1 MKKIFLL
8 FAIFSTFTFSRG
20 YIEEYKRGLEREK
33 TISRL
38 FSAIKTKNNVYAEAL
53 LSPKANVNKASYNI
67 PSEKE
72 ENKVELDVNVVD
84 KKGFTPVLICAMY
97 NNVDMLKE
105 IIKKGANLEAL
116 HPILGKTLLVTAIFY
131 GSNDVAKF
139 LIENRKEL
147 INKGSNTDGWLPIE
161 EAVLQEN
168 KDILLLLLRHGAII
182 RKKDKNGYDVYDLAT
197 RHGKGTMVKILRD
210 YELGKLK

>member
-105 IIKKGANLEAL
+105 IIKKGASLDTL
-116 HPILGKTLLVTAIFY
+116 HPILGKTLLVTAIF
-131 GSNDVAKF
+131 
-139 LIENRKEL
+139 
-147 INKGSNTDGWLPIE
+147 
-161 EAVLQEN
+161 
-168 KDILLLLLRHGAII
+168 LRF
-182 RKKDKNGYDVYDLAT
+182 K
-197 RHGKGTMVKILRD
+197 
-210 YELGKLK
+210 